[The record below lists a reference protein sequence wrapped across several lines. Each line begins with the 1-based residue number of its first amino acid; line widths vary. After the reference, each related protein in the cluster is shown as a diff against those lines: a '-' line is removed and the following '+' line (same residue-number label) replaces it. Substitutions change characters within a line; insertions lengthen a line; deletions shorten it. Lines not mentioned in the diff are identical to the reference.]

1 MVPVPQQSRRSV
13 GKPDGVVVPPQHPLV
28 AAPQDPVGGQ
38 VVAFSQPKSKR
49 KKLGGAACPKHRCEQ
64 MQMHGSSIRTHPVC
78 CARGSGCSER
88 AVVTARSQFEE
99 SKTRHASTSCRIT
112 AEAVLWRSRRWM
124 AGCTHLWASTGST
137 APRMSAMAADSVA
150 GLFGY
155 NLPKIRHQP
164 RARLSQQDSRC
175 TV

>member
-1 MVPVPQQSRRSV
+1 M
-13 GKPDGVVVPPQHPLV
+13 
-28 AAPQDPVGGQ
+28 
-38 VVAFSQPKSKR
+38 
-49 KKLGGAACPKHRCEQ
+49 
-64 MQMHGSSIRTHPVC
+64 
-78 CARGSGCSER
+78 
-88 AVVTARSQFEE
+88 VTARLQFEE
-99 SKTRHASTSCRIT
+99 SKTRHASTCRIT

-137 APRMSAMAADSVA
+137 APRMSAMPADSVA

-164 RARLSQQDSRC
+164 RAYVSQQDSRR